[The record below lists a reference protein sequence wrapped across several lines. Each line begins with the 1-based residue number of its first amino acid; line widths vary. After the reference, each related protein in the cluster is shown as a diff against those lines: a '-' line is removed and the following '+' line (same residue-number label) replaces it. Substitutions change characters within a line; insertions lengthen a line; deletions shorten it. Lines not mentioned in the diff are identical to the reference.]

1 MNLRETSINKDTLED
16 FSKELILKAYTIY
29 ERLLVILEAEL
40 IQEYRE
46 AFFASCILNGS
57 SYHI

>member
-46 AFFASCILNGS
+46 AFCFMYS
-57 SYHI
+57 

>member
-46 AFFASCILNGS
+46 AFASCILNGS